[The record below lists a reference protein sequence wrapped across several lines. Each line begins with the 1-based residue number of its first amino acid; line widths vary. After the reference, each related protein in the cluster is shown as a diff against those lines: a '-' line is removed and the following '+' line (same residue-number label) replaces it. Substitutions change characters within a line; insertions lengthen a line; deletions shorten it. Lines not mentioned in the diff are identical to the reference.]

1 MTLQESLKYDDG
13 QIDPD
18 AYTPGSVNGGWVS
31 LADFGE
37 AAAILMIG
45 AMANTAKL
53 DAKLQQAKDAAGT
66 GSKDVAGSAIAQRKQ
81 ADGAGDEIVTLPVRA
96 AALDITG
103 GFTHVRLR
111 VTIAAANV
119 DYGAVMV
126 RAGAGSRPQSN
137 N

>member
-18 AYTPGSVNGGWVS
+18 AYTPGSVSGGWVS

-45 AMANTAKL
+45 AMANNATL
-53 DAKLQQAKDAAGT
+53 DAKLQQAMDANGAGAKAVT
-66 GSKDVAGSAIAQRKQ
+66 GSAITQRTQ
-81 ADGAGDEIVTLPVRA
+81 AGGAGDEIVTLPVRA

-111 VTIAAANV
+111 VTTAVANV
-119 DYGAVMV
+119 DYGAVLV
-126 RAGAGSRPQSN
+126 RAGAGARPTAKS
-137 N
+137 